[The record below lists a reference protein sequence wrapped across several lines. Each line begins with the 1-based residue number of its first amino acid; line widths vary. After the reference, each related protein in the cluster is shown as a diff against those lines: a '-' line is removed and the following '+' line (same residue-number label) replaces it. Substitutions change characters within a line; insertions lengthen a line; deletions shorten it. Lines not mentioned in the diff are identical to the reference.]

1 LRYGTF
7 NTVKFFLQIHFK
19 LFLCI
24 CFKYK
29 SNGLITYPTPFQYMM
44 DQSDVFDYV
53 FRLSN
58 LCFKQVKFE
67 RNICP
72 CKKGNFRQR
81 IVKCCNYVNITR
93 NTCKKMPKSVI
104 KDLGSRFFFNLQ
116 RWQIL
121 MLKCSAKHHFS
132 LNDISPTIFVFTS
145 F

>member
-1 LRYGTF
+1 LIKKQKRSIQFYFLRYGTF
-7 NTVKFFLQIHFK
+7 NTVQFFLQIHFK

-104 KDLGSRFFFNLQ
+104 KDLGSRFFLIYKDDRF
-116 RWQIL
+116 
-121 MLKCSAKHHFS
+121 
-132 LNDISPTIFVFTS
+132 
-145 F
+145 